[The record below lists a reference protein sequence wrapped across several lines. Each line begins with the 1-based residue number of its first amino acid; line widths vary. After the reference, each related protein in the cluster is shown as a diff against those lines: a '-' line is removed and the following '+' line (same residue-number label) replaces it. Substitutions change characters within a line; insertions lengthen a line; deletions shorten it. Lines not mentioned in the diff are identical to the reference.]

1 MIVADSFAIV
11 NSVIYN
17 NVNPDGAVVET
28 DGLLYN
34 VLVHDNTVKEG
45 SAAVVLDEHAAA
57 IHVTAPGEG
66 AQIGGTG

>member
-1 MIVADSFAIV
+1 M
-11 NSVIYN
+11 
-17 NVNPDGAVVET
+17 VET

-66 AQIGGTG
+66 AQNRRYGKDNQYDKRRGDLGVGECL